1 MAVAETR
8 ALGLQLRA
16 WRWLLLF
23 VLAAQL
29 LRLLVPAFL
38 AISDPVDLLEERAA
52 WAAGPG
58 AQLRLTDRSLELRDV
73 DRQGRGSTFASRT
86 VPVEDDAQMLR
97 VRICLDPGF
106 VATSEVGRDVAL
118 LLASLRGGVLDFNRS
133 YELRLLDGE
142 DGNRCTSERFTRRRG
157 DEQALLQLQLGPL
170 FTDYAA
176 GVSQEGP
183 TALRELAVA
192 VLDVTSL
199 RESRTWRWLR
209 RFMLIL
215 GIALVA
221 LLFYRYVPSRDRL
234 FSVSG
239 LLGATG
245 GLTVAAIVFGCVVS
259 VPLKAYIYE
268 LMTGGQVLAPTGAAV
283 DELLVSAFPLGGFSI
298 FTLLHGVLFAV
309 AGTALGLAD
318 RRALPDLLLLGVVT
332 ETLQLYVPGRGPG
345 LDDLLV
351 DWAGVAVAA
360 ALVFLLRR
368 PERVRLLLQE

>member
-1 MAVAETR
+1 
-8 ALGLQLRA
+8 
-16 WRWLLLF
+16 
-23 VLAAQL
+23 
-29 LRLLVPAFL
+29 
-38 AISDPVDLLEERAA
+38 
-52 WAAGPG
+52 
-58 AQLRLTDRSLELRDV
+58 
-73 DRQGRGSTFASRT
+73 
-86 VPVEDDAQMLR
+86 
-97 VRICLDPGF
+97 
-106 VATSEVGRDVAL
+106 VAL

-133 YELRLLDGE
+133 YELRLLEGQ
-142 DGNRCTSERFTRRRG
+142 DGNRCTSERFARRRG

-170 FTDYAA
+170 FTGDA
-176 GVSQEGP
+176 GGGSQEGP
-183 TALRELAVA
+183 AALRELSVA

-199 RESRTWRWLR
+199 RESRTLRWLR

-221 LLFYRYVPSRDRL
+221 LCFYRYVPSRDRL

-239 LLGATG
+239 LLAATG
-245 GLTVAAIVFGCVVS
+245 SMTVAAIVFGCVVS
-259 VPLKAYIYE
+259 VPLKADIYE

-332 ETLQLYVPGRGPG
+332 ETLQLFVPGRGPG

-351 DWAGVAVAA
+351 DWAGVALAA